1 MLKWYGR
8 GQAMKEY
15 VFMDL
20 DGTLTNPK
28 LGITKSVRYAL
39 QSKGVT
45 VEDLESLCKFIG
57 PPLRESFM
65 NYYGFDAMQ
74 AEELVSK
81 YREYYKVTGLYENEA
96 YDGMEKLLS
105 DLRASGRKLYVAT
118 SKPEEFAVKVLEHFH
133 LAGYFEDICGAT
145 MDGRR
150 STKEEI
156 IRYTMDRN
164 SITEKEKIVMVG
176 DREHD
181 ILGAKAVGIASLG
194 VLYGYGSREELQT
207 AGADAIAERVK
218 EVFDII
224 VRL

>member
-1 MLKWYGR
+1 
-8 GQAMKEY
+8 MKEY

-39 QSKGVT
+39 QSKGIA
-45 VEDLESLCKFIG
+45 VEELDSLCKFIG

-65 NYYGFDAMQ
+65 LFYGFDAIQ

-81 YREYYKVTGLYENEA
+81 YREYYKVAGIYENEV
-96 YDGMEKLLS
+96 YDGMERLLT

-118 SKPEEFAVKVLEHFH
+118 SKPGEFAVKILEHFH
-133 LAGYFEDICGAT
+133 LAQFFEDICGAT
-145 MDGRR
+145 MDGSR

-164 SITEKEKIVMVG
+164 GITEREKIVMVG

-181 ILGAKAVGIASLG
+181 VHGAKAVGVASVG
-194 VLYGYGSREELQT
+194 VLYGFGSREELQT
-207 AGADAIAERVK
+207 AGADTVAESVA
-218 EVFDII
+218 EVFDAIAC
-224 VRL
+224 L